1 MFYVELS
8 SCLFLI
14 IILDFL
20 PKIELTVFQL
30 VNRDKRYFWCT
41 HIINECLK
49 KEGIFAVK
57 LRTKIP
63 SFPTDSR
70 WINGHINNEKLIGEK
85 PVVVYFWSVS
95 CSLCGGAY
103 NYIKQ
108 WKGKYGE
115 TFQLVGIHMPRSKED
130 LQEKRIKEAIKKGQ
144 MEDYIYLDHELIVTK
159 QFQNRIVPSF
169 YLFDKKGLLRHIQ
182 SGETG
187 MMMLEK
193 RLLMLMNENK

>member
-1 MFYVELS
+1 M
-8 SCLFLI
+8 
-14 IILDFL
+14 
-20 PKIELTVFQL
+20 
-30 VNRDKRYFWCT
+30 
-41 HIINECLK
+41 

-57 LRTKIP
+57 LRSKIP
-63 SFPTDSR
+63 SFPTDAK
-70 WINGHINNEKLIGEK
+70 WINGHINSEMLIGEK
-85 PVVVYFWSVS
+85 PIVVYFWSVS

-108 WKGKYGE
+108 WKAKYGE
-115 TFQLVGIHMPRSKED
+115 TFHLVGIHMPRSRED
-130 LQEKRIKEAIKKGQ
+130 LQEKRIKDAIKKGQ

-193 RLLMLMNENK
+193 RLLMLMKENK